1 MSGNLVESLIGAL
14 VLVVAGGFL
23 YLVYA
28 TTDVGAVGDG
38 YELEARFEQV
48 SGLSLGS
55 DVRISGIKVGTVV
68 DQTLDPE
75 TYQAVVRI
83 KVNSSVK
90 LPTDTSALVASEG
103 VLGGNYLAL
112 QPGGMPDMLQPGDQI
127 EFTQDAIDL
136 MSLIGQY
143 IFSGEGEGD
152 GDDAAAEPG
161 Q

>member
-1 MSGNLVESLIGAL
+1 MSGNLVESLIGAV

-23 YLVYA
+23 YLIYT

-38 YELEARFEQV
+38 YILEARFDQV
-48 SGLSLGS
+48 SGLTLGS

-68 DQTLDPE
+68 DQTLDPN
-75 TYQAVVRI
+75 TYQAVVTI
-83 KVNSSVK
+83 KVNSSLE
-90 LPTDTSALVASEG
+90 LPADTSASVASEG

-112 QPGGMPDMLQPGDQI
+112 QPGGLPDMLRPGDQI
-127 EFTQDAIDL
+127 EYTQDAIDL

-143 IFSGEGEGD
+143 IFSGEGGGSTE
-152 GDDAAAEPG
+152 EPA